1 MVGGFGIW
9 FGFFVGSAG
18 MDMHKLIHWSC
29 RVFLVPVGHSIT
41 ALWLGGLQNTTSS
54 EMH

>member
-1 MVGGFGIW
+1 MVVVVFCDSVC
-9 FGFFVGSAG
+9 FSVGSA
-18 MDMHKLIHWSC
+18 DMNMPELIHWSC
-29 RVFLVPVGHSIT
+29 RVSLVPA